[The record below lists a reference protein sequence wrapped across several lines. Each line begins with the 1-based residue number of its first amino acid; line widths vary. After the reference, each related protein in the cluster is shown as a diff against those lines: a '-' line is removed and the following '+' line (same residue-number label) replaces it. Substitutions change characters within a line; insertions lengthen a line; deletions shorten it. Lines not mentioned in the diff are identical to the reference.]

1 MNSIMDILYIPFGY
15 IMKLC
20 CLISGNNYVIALFFF
35 ALLLQIVLFPLGI
48 KQQKS
53 QITMAKLRPKEMAIR
68 KKYAGRTDR
77 PTQQKM
83 NMEIQ
88 QLYADN
94 GYNPL
99 SGCLPLLIQLP
110 IIVAL
115 FAVVR
120 NPITY
125 TVNLSFG
132 GDAGLDTQ
140 GLYTDAVEMLE
151 EARTR
156 LPSETDDS
164 EISAFSDNLISWERT
179 LGAIL
184 NEENEYQNEVEPV
197 NNGTSEYL
205 LVQMISFGGE
215 EINNFLESKNLEPV
229 MDPFGTEIKELMPN
243 FNIIGGVSALQQ
255 PTFGLNWLLLV
266 PILVF
271 LSSYLS
277 GIVMRKLSTMP
288 ENANGPGNGMFMK
301 VGMPLI
307 SAIFAF
313 SFPAAIGIY
322 WIFRTVVG
330 MGQQYLLYRMYPAPK
345 FTPEE
350 YAAAEKELRKSAKKK
365 KVIMIEVDEDDD
377 SYSDI
382 EVKNG
387 NSGASGSG
395 KPRIEMLTP
404 DDDGDDGTKADE
416 GKKASSD
423 AKALPKAPL
432 KEENTPPDKEHKE

>member
-125 TVNLSFG
+125 TVNLG
-132 GDAGLDTQ
+132 GNELDTHN
-140 GLYTDAVEMLE
+140 LYVDAVNMLE
-151 EARTR
+151 EARTYM
-156 LPSETDDS
+156 PAETDDA
-164 EISAFSDNLISWERT
+164 EIKAFSENLISWELT
-179 LGAIL
+179 LGADL
-184 NEENEYQNEVEPV
+184 DDQNVFQGMGEPV

-205 LVQMISFGGE
+205 LVQMITFGSD
-215 EINNFLESKNLEPV
+215 EINAFMQEKNLGQV
-229 MDPFGTEIKELMPN
+229 TDPFGTEIKELMPN

>member
-35 ALLLQIVLFPLGI
+35 ALLLQIVLLPLGI

-125 TVNLSFG
+125 TVNLG
-132 GDAGLDTQ
+132 GNELDTHN
-140 GLYTDAVEMLE
+140 LYVDAVNMLE
-151 EARTR
+151 EARTYM
-156 LPSETDDS
+156 PAETDDA
-164 EISAFSDNLISWERT
+164 EIKAFSENLISWELT
-179 LGAIL
+179 LGADL
-184 NEENEYQNEVEPV
+184 DDQNVFQGMGEPV

-205 LVQMISFGGE
+205 LVQMITFGSD
-215 EINNFLESKNLEPV
+215 EINAFMQEKNLGQV
-229 MDPFGTEIKELMPN
+229 TDPFSAEIKEKMPN

>member
-1 MNSIMDILYIPFGY
+1 MDILYIPFGY

-125 TVNLSFG
+125 TVNLG
-132 GDAGLDTQ
+132 GNELDTHN
-140 GLYTDAVEMLE
+140 LYVDAVNMLE
-151 EARTR
+151 EARTYM
-156 LPSETDDS
+156 PAETDDA
-164 EISAFSDNLISWERT
+164 EIKAFSENLISWELT
-179 LGAIL
+179 LGADL
-184 NEENEYQNEVEPV
+184 DDQNVFQGMGEPV

-205 LVQMISFGGE
+205 LVQMITFGSD
-215 EINNFLESKNLEPV
+215 EINAFMQEKNLGQV
-229 MDPFGTEIKELMPN
+229 TDPFGTEIKELMPN

-301 VGMPLI
+301 IGMPLI

-377 SYSDI
+377 SYIS
-382 EVKNG
+382 
-387 NSGASGSG
+387 
-395 KPRIEMLTP
+395 R
-404 DDDGDDGTKADE
+404 
-416 GKKASSD
+416 
-423 AKALPKAPL
+423 
-432 KEENTPPDKEHKE
+432 

>member
-1 MNSIMDILYIPFGY
+1 MDILYIPFGY

-125 TVNLSFG
+125 TVNLG
-132 GDAGLDTQ
+132 GNELDTHN
-140 GLYTDAVEMLE
+140 LYVDAVNMLE
-151 EARTR
+151 EARTYM
-156 LPSETDDS
+156 PAETDDA
-164 EISAFSDNLISWERT
+164 EIKAFSENLISWELT
-179 LGAIL
+179 LGADL
-184 NEENEYQNEVEPV
+184 DDQNVFQGMGEPV

-205 LVQMISFGGE
+205 LVQMITFGSD
-215 EINNFLESKNLEPV
+215 EINAFMQEKNLGQV
-229 MDPFGTEIKELMPN
+229 TDPFSAEIKEKMPN

>member
-35 ALLLQIVLFPLGI
+35 ALLLQIVMFPLGI

-288 ENANGPGNGMFMK
+288 LSSSSVIFWRSSGVKPAFLVLVLGFFRS
-301 VGMPLI
+301 I
-307 SAIFAF
+307 SLCA
-313 SFPAAIGIY
+313 
-322 WIFRTVVG
+322 T
-330 MGQQYLLYRMYPAPK
+330 
-345 FTPEE
+345 
-350 YAAAEKELRKSAKKK
+350 LRSPQTITGFWAL
-365 KVIMIEVDEDDD
+365 
-377 SYSDI
+377 SC
-382 EVKNG
+382 
-387 NSGASGSG
+387 
-395 KPRIEMLTP
+395 PR
-404 DDDGDDGTKADE
+404 
-416 GKKASSD
+416 
-423 AKALPKAPL
+423 
-432 KEENTPPDKEHKE
+432 

>member
-125 TVNLSFG
+125 TVNLG
-132 GDAGLDTQ
+132 GNELDTHN
-140 GLYTDAVEMLE
+140 LYVDAVNMLE
-151 EARTR
+151 EARTYM
-156 LPSETDDS
+156 PAETDDA
-164 EISAFSDNLISWERT
+164 EIKAFSENLISWELT
-179 LGAIL
+179 LGADL
-184 NEENEYQNEVEPV
+184 DDQNVFQGMGEPV

-205 LVQMISFGGE
+205 LVQMITFGSD
-215 EINNFLESKNLEPV
+215 EINAFMQEKNLGQV
-229 MDPFGTEIKELMPN
+229 TDPFGTEIKELMPN

-416 GKKASSD
+416 GKKVSSD

>member
-1 MNSIMDILYIPFGY
+1 MDILYIPFGY

-88 QLYADN
+88 QLYGDN

-125 TVNLSFG
+125 TVNLG
-132 GDAGLDTQ
+132 GNELDTHN
-140 GLYTDAVEMLE
+140 LYVDAVNMLE
-151 EARTR
+151 EARTYM
-156 LPSETDDS
+156 PAETDDA
-164 EISAFSDNLISWERT
+164 EIKAFSENLISWELT
-179 LGAIL
+179 LGADL
-184 NEENEYQNEVEPV
+184 DDQNVFQGMGEPV

-205 LVQMISFGGE
+205 LVQMITFGSD
-215 EINNFLESKNLEPV
+215 EINAFMQEKNLGQV
-229 MDPFGTEIKELMPN
+229 TDPFSAEIKEKMPN

-423 AKALPKAPL
+423 AVSYTHLDVYKRQGVNTTAR
-432 KEENTPPDKEHKE
+432 NTPR

>member
-68 KKYAGRTDR
+68 KKFAGRTDR

-125 TVNLSFG
+125 TVNLG
-132 GDAGLDTQ
+132 GNELDTHN
-140 GLYTDAVEMLE
+140 LYVDAVNMLE
-151 EARTR
+151 EARTYM
-156 LPSETDDS
+156 PAETDDA
-164 EISAFSDNLISWERT
+164 EIKAFSENLISWELT
-179 LGAIL
+179 LGADL
-184 NEENEYQNEVEPV
+184 DDQNVFQGMGEPV

-205 LVQMISFGGE
+205 LVQMITFGSD
-215 EINNFLESKNLEPV
+215 EINAFMQEKNLGQV
-229 MDPFGTEIKELMPN
+229 TDPFSAEIKEKMPN

>member
-35 ALLLQIVLFPLGI
+35 ALLLQVVLFPLGI

-125 TVNLSFG
+125 TVNLG
-132 GDAGLDTQ
+132 GNELDTHN
-140 GLYTDAVEMLE
+140 LYVDAVNMLE
-151 EARTR
+151 EARTYM
-156 LPSETDDS
+156 PAETDDA
-164 EISAFSDNLISWERT
+164 EIKAFSENLISWELT
-179 LGAIL
+179 LGADL
-184 NEENEYQNEVEPV
+184 DDQNVFQGMGEPV

-205 LVQMISFGGE
+205 LVQMITFGSD
-215 EINNFLESKNLEPV
+215 EINAFMQEKNLGQV
-229 MDPFGTEIKELMPN
+229 TDPFSAEIKEKMPN

-301 VGMPLI
+301 IGMPLI

>member
-1 MNSIMDILYIPFGY
+1 
-15 IMKLC
+15 
-20 CLISGNNYVIALFFF
+20 
-35 ALLLQIVLFPLGI
+35 
-48 KQQKS
+48 
-53 QITMAKLRPKEMAIR
+53 
-68 KKYAGRTDR
+68 
-77 PTQQKM
+77 
-83 NMEIQ
+83 MEIQ

-110 IIVAL
+110 IIIAL
-115 FAVVR
+115 FTVVR

-125 TVNLSFG
+125 TVNLG
-132 GDAGLDTQ
+132 GNELDTHN
-140 GLYTDAVEMLE
+140 LYVDAVTMIE

-156 LPSETDDS
+156 IPADTEDEDLKALAE
-164 EISAFSDNLISWERT
+164 NLIAWEKT
-179 LGAIL
+179 LGAKL
-184 NEENEYQNEVEPV
+184 NDQNEYQGEVEPV

-205 LVQMISFGGE
+205 LVQMISFGGDS
-215 EINNFLESKNLEPV
+215 INTVLESKSLEPIQ
-229 MDPFGTEIKELMPN
+229 DTFGAEIKEEMPN
-243 FNIIGGVSALQQ
+243 FNIIGGVSALQT
-255 PTFGLNWLLLV
+255 PTFGFNWLLLV

-277 GIVMRKLSTMP
+277 GIVMRKLSTTP
-288 ENANGPGNGMFMK
+288 ENANAPGNGMFMK

-307 SAIFAF
+307 SAFFAF

-330 MGQQYLLYRMYPAPK
+330 IGQQYLLSRMYPAPK

-350 YAAAEKELRKSAKKK
+350 YAAAEKEMRKSAKKK

-382 EVKNG
+382 EVKKG
-387 NSGASGSG
+387 SSSASSDG
-395 KPRIEMLTP
+395 KPRIEMLKA
-404 DDDGDDGTKADE
+404 DDDGDTAEEKPSAP
-416 GKKASSD
+416 D

-432 KEENTPPDKEHKE
+432 KEDNTPPDKEHKD

>member
-1 MNSIMDILYIPFGY
+1 MDILYIPFGY

-35 ALLLQIVLFPLGI
+35 ALLLQVVLFPLGI

-125 TVNLSFG
+125 TVNLG
-132 GDAGLDTQ
+132 GNELDTHN
-140 GLYTDAVEMLE
+140 LYVDAVNMLE
-151 EARTR
+151 EARTYM
-156 LPSETDDS
+156 PAETDDA
-164 EISAFSDNLISWERT
+164 EIKAFSENLISWELT
-179 LGAIL
+179 LGADL
-184 NEENEYQNEVEPV
+184 DDQNVFQGMGEPV

-205 LVQMISFGGE
+205 LVQMITFGSD
-215 EINNFLESKNLEPV
+215 EINAFMQEKNLGQV
-229 MDPFGTEIKELMPN
+229 TDPFSAEIKEKMPN

-301 VGMPLI
+301 IGMPLI

>member
-1 MNSIMDILYIPFGY
+1 MDILYIPFGY

-125 TVNLSFG
+125 TVNLG
-132 GDAGLDTQ
+132 GNELDTHN
-140 GLYTDAVEMLE
+140 LYVDAVNMLE
-151 EARTR
+151 EARTYM
-156 LPSETDDS
+156 PAETDDA
-164 EISAFSDNLISWERT
+164 EIKAFSENLISWELT
-179 LGAIL
+179 LGADL
-184 NEENEYQNEVEPV
+184 DDQNVFQGMGEPV

-205 LVQMISFGGE
+205 LVQMITFGSD
-215 EINNFLESKNLEPV
+215 EINAFMQEKNLGQV
-229 MDPFGTEIKELMPN
+229 TDPFGTEIKELMPN

>member
-125 TVNLSFG
+125 TVNLG
-132 GDAGLDTQ
+132 GNELDTHN
-140 GLYTDAVEMLE
+140 LYVDAVNMLE
-151 EARTR
+151 EARTYM
-156 LPSETDDS
+156 PAETDDA
-164 EISAFSDNLISWERT
+164 EIKAFSENLISWELT
-179 LGAIL
+179 LGADL
-184 NEENEYQNEVEPV
+184 DDQNVFQGMGEPV

-205 LVQMISFGGE
+205 LVQMITFGSD
-215 EINNFLESKNLEPV
+215 EINAFMQEKNLGQV
-229 MDPFGTEIKELMPN
+229 TDPFGTEIKELMPN

-301 VGMPLI
+301 IGMPLI

>member
-125 TVNLSFG
+125 TVNLG
-132 GDAGLDTQ
+132 GNELDTHN
-140 GLYTDAVEMLE
+140 LYVDAVNMLE
-151 EARTR
+151 EARTYM
-156 LPSETDDS
+156 PAETDDA
-164 EISAFSDNLISWERT
+164 EIKAFSENLISWELT
-179 LGAIL
+179 LGADL
-184 NEENEYQNEVEPV
+184 DDQNVFQGMGEPV

-205 LVQMISFGGE
+205 LVQMITFGSD
-215 EINNFLESKNLEPV
+215 EINAFMQEKNLGQV
-229 MDPFGTEIKELMPN
+229 TDPFSAEIKEKMPN

-350 YAAAEKELRKSAKKK
+350 YAAAEKELRKSVKKK

-387 NSGASGSG
+387 NPGASGSG

-404 DDDGDDGTKADE
+404 DDGDDDGTKADE

>member
-125 TVNLSFG
+125 TVNLG
-132 GDAGLDTQ
+132 GNELDTHN
-140 GLYTDAVEMLE
+140 LYVDAVNMLE
-151 EARTR
+151 EARTYM
-156 LPSETDDS
+156 PAETDDA
-164 EISAFSDNLISWERT
+164 EIKAFSENLISWELT
-179 LGAIL
+179 LGADL
-184 NEENEYQNEVEPV
+184 DDQNVFQGMGEPV

-205 LVQMISFGGE
+205 LVQMITFGSD
-215 EINNFLESKNLEPV
+215 EINAFMQEKNLGQV
-229 MDPFGTEIKELMPN
+229 TDPFSAEIKEKMPN

-301 VGMPLI
+301 IGMPLI

-404 DDDGDDGTKADE
+404 DDDGDDGTKVDE

>member
-125 TVNLSFG
+125 TVNLG
-132 GDAGLDTQ
+132 GNELDTHN
-140 GLYTDAVEMLE
+140 LYVDAVNMLE
-151 EARTR
+151 EARTYM
-156 LPSETDDS
+156 PAETDDA
-164 EISAFSDNLISWERT
+164 EIKAFSENLISWELT
-179 LGAIL
+179 LGADL
-184 NEENEYQNEVEPV
+184 DDQNVFQGMGEPV

-205 LVQMISFGGE
+205 LVQMITFGSD
-215 EINNFLESKNLEPV
+215 EINAFMQEKNLGQV
-229 MDPFGTEIKELMPN
+229 TDPFSAEIKEKMPN

-301 VGMPLI
+301 IGMPLI

>member
-1 MNSIMDILYIPFGY
+1 MDILYIPFGY

-125 TVNLSFG
+125 TVNLG
-132 GDAGLDTQ
+132 GNELDTHNR
-140 GLYTDAVEMLE
+140 YVDAVNMLE
-151 EARTR
+151 EARTYM
-156 LPSETDDS
+156 PAETDDA
-164 EISAFSDNLISWERT
+164 EIKAFSENLISWELT
-179 LGAIL
+179 LGADL
-184 NEENEYQNEVEPV
+184 DDQNVFQGMGEPV

-205 LVQMISFGGE
+205 LVQMITFGSD
-215 EINNFLESKNLEPV
+215 EINAFMQEKNLGQV
-229 MDPFGTEIKELMPN
+229 TDPFGTEIKELMPN

>member
-1 MNSIMDILYIPFGY
+1 MDILYIPFGY

-125 TVNLSFG
+125 TVNLG
-132 GDAGLDTQ
+132 GNELDTHN
-140 GLYTDAVEMLE
+140 LYVDAVNMLE
-151 EARTR
+151 EARTYM
-156 LPSETDDS
+156 PAETDDA
-164 EISAFSDNLISWERT
+164 EIKAFSENLISWELT
-179 LGAIL
+179 LGADL
-184 NEENEYQNEVEPV
+184 DDQNVFQGMGEPV

-205 LVQMISFGGE
+205 LVQMITFGSD
-215 EINNFLESKNLEPV
+215 EINAFMQEKNLGQV
-229 MDPFGTEIKELMPN
+229 TDPFSAEIKEKMPN

-301 VGMPLI
+301 IGMPLI

>member
-15 IMKLC
+15 IMKFC
-20 CLISGNNYVIALFFF
+20 CLIAGNNYVIALFFF
-35 ALLLQIVLFPLGI
+35 ALLLQVVLFPLGI

-68 KKYAGRTDR
+68 KKYAGRTDK

-110 IIVAL
+110 IIIAL
-115 FAVVR
+115 FTVVR

-125 TVNLSFG
+125 TVNLG
-132 GDAGLDTQ
+132 GNELDTHN
-140 GLYTDAVEMLE
+140 LYVDAVTMIE

-156 LPSETDDS
+156 IPADTEDADLKALSE
-164 EISAFSDNLISWERT
+164 NLIAWEKT
-179 LGAIL
+179 LGAKL
-184 NEENEYQNEVEPV
+184 NDQNEYQGEVEPV

-205 LVQMISFGGE
+205 LVQMISFGGDS
-215 EINNFLESKNLEPV
+215 INTVLESKSLEPIQ
-229 MDPFGTEIKELMPN
+229 DTFGAEIKEEMPN
-243 FNIIGGVSALQQ
+243 FNIIGGVSALQT
-255 PTFGLNWLLLV
+255 PTFGFNWLLLV

-277 GIVMRKLSTMP
+277 GIVMRKLSTTP
-288 ENANGPGNGMFMK
+288 ENANAPGNGMFMK

-307 SAIFAF
+307 SAFFAF

-330 MGQQYLLYRMYPAPK
+330 IGQQYLLSQMYPAPK

-350 YAAAEKELRKSAKKK
+350 YAAAEKEMRKSAKKK

-382 EVKNG
+382 EVKKG
-387 NSGASGSG
+387 SSSASSDG
-395 KPRIEMLTP
+395 KPRIEMLKA
-404 DDDGDDGTKADE
+404 DDDGDTEEEKPSAP
-416 GKKASSD
+416 D

-432 KEENTPPDKEHKE
+432 KEDNTPPDKEHKD

>member
-1 MNSIMDILYIPFGY
+1 MDILYIPFGY

-125 TVNLSFG
+125 TVNLG
-132 GDAGLDTQ
+132 GNELDTHN
-140 GLYTDAVEMLE
+140 LYVDAVNMLE
-151 EARTR
+151 EARTYM
-156 LPSETDDS
+156 PAETDDA
-164 EISAFSDNLISWERT
+164 EIKAFSENLISWELT
-179 LGAIL
+179 LGADL
-184 NEENEYQNEVEPV
+184 DDQNVFQGMGEPV

-205 LVQMISFGGE
+205 LVQMITFGSD
-215 EINNFLESKNLEPV
+215 EINAFMQEKNLGQV
-229 MDPFGTEIKELMPN
+229 TDPFSAEIKEKMPN

-387 NSGASGSG
+387 NSGASGSSG
-395 KPRIEMLTP
+395 
-404 DDDGDDGTKADE
+404 
-416 GKKASSD
+416 SSLP
-423 AKALPKAPL
+423 LPKISFASPHMASL
-432 KEENTPPDKEHKE
+432 EP

>member
-125 TVNLSFG
+125 TVNLG
-132 GDAGLDTQ
+132 GNELDTHN
-140 GLYTDAVEMLE
+140 LYVDAVNMLE
-151 EARTR
+151 EARTYM
-156 LPSETDDS
+156 PAETDDA
-164 EISAFSDNLISWERT
+164 EIKAFSENLISWELT
-179 LGAIL
+179 LGADL
-184 NEENEYQNEVEPV
+184 DDQNVFQGMGEPV

-205 LVQMISFGGE
+205 LVQMITFGSD
-215 EINNFLESKNLEPV
+215 EINAFMQEKNLGQV
-229 MDPFGTEIKELMPN
+229 TDPFGTEIKELMPN

-301 VGMPLI
+301 IGMPLI

-377 SYSDI
+377 SYIS
-382 EVKNG
+382 
-387 NSGASGSG
+387 
-395 KPRIEMLTP
+395 R
-404 DDDGDDGTKADE
+404 
-416 GKKASSD
+416 
-423 AKALPKAPL
+423 
-432 KEENTPPDKEHKE
+432 

>member
-125 TVNLSFG
+125 TVNLG
-132 GDAGLDTQ
+132 GNELDTHN
-140 GLYTDAVEMLE
+140 LYVDAVNMLE
-151 EARTR
+151 EARTYM
-156 LPSETDDS
+156 PAETDDA
-164 EISAFSDNLISWERT
+164 EIKAFSENLISWELT
-179 LGAIL
+179 LGADL
-184 NEENEYQNEVEPV
+184 DDQNVFQGMGEPV

-205 LVQMISFGGE
+205 LVQMITFGSD
-215 EINNFLESKNLEPV
+215 EINAFMQEKNLGQV
-229 MDPFGTEIKELMPN
+229 TDPFSAEIKEKMPN

>member
-125 TVNLSFG
+125 TVNLG
-132 GDAGLDTQ
+132 GNELDTHN
-140 GLYTDAVEMLE
+140 LYVDAVNMLE
-151 EARTR
+151 EARTYM
-156 LPSETDDS
+156 PAETDDA
-164 EISAFSDNLISWERT
+164 EIKAFSENLISWELT
-179 LGAIL
+179 LGADL
-184 NEENEYQNEVEPV
+184 DDQNVFQGMGEPV

-205 LVQMISFGGE
+205 LVQMITFGSD
-215 EINNFLESKNLEPV
+215 EINAFMQEKNLGQV
-229 MDPFGTEIKELMPN
+229 TDPFSAEIKEKMPN

-301 VGMPLI
+301 IGMPLI

-423 AKALPKAPL
+423 SKALPKAPL

>member
-1 MNSIMDILYIPFGY
+1 MDILYIPFGY

-125 TVNLSFG
+125 TVNLG
-132 GDAGLDTQ
+132 GNELDTHN
-140 GLYTDAVEMLE
+140 LYVDAVNMLE
-151 EARTR
+151 EARTYM
-156 LPSETDDS
+156 PAETDDA
-164 EISAFSDNLISWERT
+164 EIKAFSENLISWELT
-179 LGAIL
+179 LGADL
-184 NEENEYQNEVEPV
+184 DDQNVFQGMGEPV

-205 LVQMISFGGE
+205 LVQMITFGSD
-215 EINNFLESKNLEPV
+215 EINAFMQEKNLGQV
-229 MDPFGTEIKELMPN
+229 TDPFSAEIKEKMPN

-301 VGMPLI
+301 IGMPLI

-423 AKALPKAPL
+423 SKALPKAPL